1 MGWGTAQGPLE
12 KLTYARA
19 RPLVHDINQL
29 TRSADRLDVLVGMSN
44 GEVVL
49 HNPFSGRNARFNK
62 AVRAGGKRAG
72 AGDGAGPGAGAGAGA
87 GVGRGRGLGAGVGAF
102 VVTSD

>member
-1 MGWGTAQGPLE
+1 MGWRTAQGPLE

-49 HNPFSGRNARFNK
+49 HNPFSGRNVRFNK

-72 AGDGAGPGAGAGAGA
+72 
-87 GVGRGRGLGAGVGAF
+87 V
-102 VVTSD
+102 